1 MLESIRY
8 AGAAFVLA
16 ALTLTG
22 CASTSLTSQW
32 SSPGFS
38 GPPLKKLMVLG
49 VSKQPGPRRVFEDEF
64 TAALKT
70 AGVAAVQSYSI
81 IPADGQAD
89 QAVLEQAIRDV
100 GADGVLITRLV
111 KTQRETRV
119 EPARIYGSGYGRG
132 LYGWYG
138 SAWGGAYE
146 PARVYQYDVVTA
158 ETSVYGLTADQLLWS
173 GTTQTFAP
181 QDVAKETP
189 GFAKIII
196 DALKK
201 QGVIPGARPS

>member
-1 MLESIRY
+1 MIESIRY
-8 AGAAFVLA
+8 AGAAVVLA
-16 ALTLTG
+16 MLSLAG

-38 GPPLKKLMVLG
+38 GPPLKKLMVAG
-49 VSKQPGPRRVFEDEF
+49 VSNQSGPRRNFEDEF
-64 TAALKT
+64 VAALKT
-70 AGVAAVQSYSI
+70 VGVEAVQSYTV
-81 IPADGQAD
+81 IPMDGQAD
-89 QAVLEQAIRDV
+89 QAVLEKAVRDV

-119 EPARIYGSGYGRG
+119 EPGRIYGPGYGRG
-132 LYGWYG
+132 FYGWYG
-138 SAWGGAYE
+138 SAWGGVYE

-158 ETSVYGLTADQLLWS
+158 ETTVYGLAADELIWS
-173 GTTQTFAP
+173 GTTRTFDP
-181 QDVAKETP
+181 RDVAKETP

-201 QGVIPGARPS
+201 QGII